1 MASRLQNNFRQ
12 RSVVRGVNEM
22 NELKTS
28 RPFQERFLDGFDRS
42 ELRNEVQKVKP
53 RRLSGLR
60 RKYAGWA
67 LGASL
72 ALGGIG
78 IPMKVGNMLQSADSN
93 AHRQQIGQQPIERP
107 VQPDT
112 PAQITG
118 DLASAKQIA
127 DQVAGGIS
135 D

>member
-1 MASRLQNNFRQ
+1 MTD
-12 RSVVRGVNEM
+12 
-22 NELKTS
+22 LKTS

-42 ELRNEVQKVKP
+42 QLRDEVQKVKP
-53 RRLSGLR
+53 RRLSGMR

-78 IPMKVGNMLQSADSN
+78 IPLKVSNMLHAADSVKPPE
-93 AHRQQIGQQPIERP
+93 PIARP
-107 VQPDT
+107 DPS
-112 PAQITG
+112 AQIAR
-118 DLASAKQIA
+118 DLATAKQIA

-135 D
+135 GGVAGAVQDV